1 VNPMNP
7 DILSEL
13 TLARLVLAPPGKGE
27 TASAVGRDLWP
38 LVEDKWTKPGL
49 ARDLEARASGL
60 VAKGLAIRLGKARYA
75 LTELGAEAAL
85 SLLGVNGVPRGM
97 KWEQV
102 KSKILTAKALG
113 LMPPSAKVQTHVSTA
128 DGLRAC
134 ILRREHRLPT
144 GDLPTPTQVLDLLAG
159 KAVGAR
165 KSGSTELRHA
175 LLRGWAEP
183 FLSDLI
189 LTRLALVDG
198 TQGETVSAV
207 GKDLWPLMEGRMT
220 KAELTRALEE
230 KARDLTDKEL
240 VIRLVGKARLVV
252 TESGAAAALG
262 FLNVAALP
270 KGMRWEQVKGRF
282 LTAQALGL
290 TPSSAKAQAHVS
302 KSDGLRACLL
312 KQGYKLPTG
321 DLPTPTQVLDLLA
334 GKAVGA
340 RKSGSTEMRHAL
352 LRQWVAERMA
362 HVADTAGLQGKPDS
376 NEDVPES
383 DFAARVLAAARS
395 SDTGWFGDNKVFIS
409 HVWRRLKQAGWPDAA
424 DEQEFKR
431 RLLEANQALRL
442 RLSRADLVEA
452 MNPADVAGSATHH
465 LGETFHFIRTD

>member
-1 VNPMNP
+1 MTPMNP

-13 TLARLVLAPPGKGE
+13 ILARLALAGPGKGE
-27 TASAVGRDLWP
+27 TAGAVCRDLWP
-38 LVEDKWTKPGL
+38 LVEDKWTKAGL
-49 ARDLEARASGL
+49 ARDLEARVGDL
-60 VAKGLAIRLGKARYA
+60 VVKGLAIRLGKARHA
-75 LTELGAEAAL
+75 LTKLGEGAAL
-85 SLLGVNGVPRGM
+85 DLLGIHGMPTGM

-102 KSKILTAKALG
+102 KGKFLTARALG
-113 LMPPSAKVQTHVSTA
+113 LIPSSAKVQAHVSKA

-134 ILRREHRLPT
+134 ILKREHTLPT
-144 GDLPTPTQVLDLLAG
+144 GDLPTVTQVLDLLAG
-159 KAVGAR
+159 KTVGAR
-165 KSGSTELRHA
+165 KSGSSEMRHA
-175 LLRGWAEP
+175 LLRRWGEP
-183 FLSDLI
+183 FLSELI
-189 LTRLALVDG
+189 LTRLALADG
-198 TQGETVSAV
+198 TKGETASAV

-230 KARDLTDKEL
+230 RFRDLVDKRFTN
-240 VIRLVGKARLVV
+240 RLGKARLTL
-252 TESGAAAALG
+252 TESGVAAALG
-262 FLNVAALP
+262 FLSVSALP
-270 KGMRWEQVKGRF
+270 KGMRWEQVKGRI

-312 KQGYKLPTG
+312 KQEYKLPTG

-340 RKSGSTEMRHAL
+340 RKSGSTEIRHAL
-352 LRQWVAERMA
+352 LRQWVAERMVGA
-362 HVADTAGLQGKPDS
+362 ADRTEPQAKPDS
-376 NEDVPES
+376 KKDVLES
-383 DFAARVLAAARS
+383 DFAARVLAAAQA

-431 RLLEANQALRL
+431 RLVEAHQALRL

-452 MNPADVAGSATHH
+452 MNPADVASSAIHH

>member
-1 VNPMNP
+1 MNP

-27 TASAVGRDLWP
+27 TASVVGRDLWP

-85 SLLGVNGVPRGM
+85 SLLGVNGVPTGM

-102 KSKILTAKALG
+102 KGKILTARALG
-113 LMPPSAKVQTHVSTA
+113 LMPPSAKVQTHVSKA

-134 ILRREHRLPT
+134 ILKREHRLPT
-144 GDLPTPTQVLDLLAG
+144 SELPTPTQALDLLAG
-159 KAVGAR
+159 KAVAAR
-165 KSGSTELRHA
+165 KSGSTEMRHA

-198 TQGETVSAV
+198 TQGETASAV

-230 KARDLTDKEL
+230 KSRDLVDKQFA
-240 VIRLVGKARLVV
+240 IRLGKARLAL

-262 FLNVAALP
+262 FLGVSALP
-270 KGMRWEQVKGRF
+270 KGMRWEQVKGRI

-290 TPSSAKAQAHVS
+290 TPSSAKVQAHVS
-302 KSDGLRACLL
+302 KCDGLRACLL
-312 KQGYKLPTG
+312 KQEYKLPTG

-362 HVADTAGLQGKPDS
+362 QAADTAGPQGKPDS
-376 NEDVPES
+376 IEVVQEPE
-383 DFAARVLAAARS
+383 FTARVLAAAQAC
-395 SDTGWFGDNKVFIS
+395 DTGWFGDNKVFIS

-431 RLLEANQALRL
+431 RLVEAHQALRL